1 LTYKVFAF
9 ILIKDYIIFEY
20 FSNENINKF
29 GWKPSGCINMIQ
41 LELDLT
47 SPNPMKKAHLFA
59 PESPKQAFYRI
70 WLNHASGKF
79 KVLKE
84 SGARAVV
91 LDRRS
96 WEFEDLEAAEKFYN
110 RQIKH
115 KTNPLRK
122 SPRKYKLL
130 GTY

>member
-1 LTYKVFAF
+1 LNQGLF
-9 ILIKDYIIFEY
+9 IIKSREALRYL
-20 FSNENINKF
+20 K
-29 GWKPSGCINMIQ
+29 MIQ
-41 LELDLT
+41 LELKLM
-47 SPNPMKKAHLFA
+47 PPMPLKKAFLFA
-59 PESPKQAFYRI
+59 PESPKQAFYKI
-70 WLNHASGKF
+70 WLKQAADKF

-96 WEFEDLEAAEKFYN
+96 WEFENLEAAEKFYD

-122 SPRKYKLL
+122 SPRKYKLV